1 MSVDLNQTVTIGDKE
16 YTLEQLQEV
25 VSKYPELEKSYKK
38 LESEFTKTSQSK
50 KELEAQLEQLKPW
63 GEFDAFVRANPT
75 LAKQINDVVE
85 AYASGQQVS
94 QTNMNAISK
103 AIDKAEKSGD
113 DELVKRLEAL
123 EAQLQERQI
132 EDTLESLTKRAEKD
146 GLDEFT
152 LDGFQEYASKWLE
165 EELGIGDD
173 DDVSPKELR
182 LAYTAYKAHLLEEK
196 SKRDKVPKVKS
207 DAAAP
212 PSTKKEEKPKSWKER
227 FKEAEEYLRRN
238 L

>member
-132 EDTLESLTKRAEKD
+132 EDTLQSLTKRAEKD

-182 LAYTAYKAHLLEEK
+182 LAYTAYKAHLLETK
-196 SKRDKVPKVKS
+196 SKRDKVPNVKS

-212 PSTKKEEKPKSWKER
+212 PSSKKEEKPKHWKDR
-227 FKEAEEYLRRN
+227 FKEAAEYLQKN